1 MEGVKEGG
9 KGNQSLSIFVL
20 EILIE
25 ELSDERSQIFS
36 SVSQMKSVL
45 RTWDNV
51 HLDGDTLAF
60 EKSLKVVR
68 LGDINNVILITM
80 DYKRGRSA

>member
-9 KGNQSLSIFVL
+9 KCNQSLSIFVL
-20 EILIE
+20 EIHIE